1 MAIIIGILVA
11 FLVICAILLVLIVL
25 IQDDGADGAGMIL
38 GSVASQQYG
47 VRKGNIVTRTT
58 GILATV
64 FMVLSFTL
72 AFLLKGGDDTK
83 SLQKLAEGQSGAES
97 SVTWWEKTTPGADNY
112 LNGNDAA
119 DAATPA
125 ATASESQGAST
136 ETAAPSA
143 APNAAPE
150 NSSANAAGTSAGA
163 AQKPAAPAAKPAP

>member
-72 AFLLKGGDDTK
+72 AFLLKGGDDTQ
-83 SLQKLAEGQSGAES
+83 SLQKLAEGQAGS
-97 SVTWWEKTTPGADNY
+97 SVNWWEKTAASDTENY
-112 LNGNDAA
+112 LGV
-119 DAATPA
+119 DAATIPA
-125 ATASESQGAST
+125 EASAAESTGTPAN
-136 ETAAPSA
+136 TAADSA
-143 APNAAPE
+143 APAT
-150 NSSANAAGTSAGA
+150 AAGGSSTSSGA
-163 AQKPAAPAAKPAP
+163 SSGASSTATGATTPTPQTAQ

>member
-125 ATASESQGAST
+125 ATASESQGASA
-136 ETAAPSA
+136 ETA